1 MSTASDRPAHGPKPM
16 HPSPPTAAAAS
27 GLLPGLVRL
36 RSALIRAGVVVL
48 LFSIAGYFLAEPVLR
63 FLCRHTGVR
72 LAAFGLPEVL
82 FSLLTLALAFGVF
95 AGFPYLLWAVLSG
108 LQSAFSSFS
117 GPQMRRYW
125 AASVVLFLAG
135 FFFCL
140 RVTLPYGV
148 AFLLEFEGPSVEA
161 LISVRKFVGFCL
173 LFLFAFGILFELPL
187 AMILLGR
194 LGVLRRERLARNR
207 RYALLGITIV
217 SAVLTPTPDAFNL
230 GLMAVPLYL
239 LFEVGLL
246 GMRLQRSPG
255 AR

>member
-1 MSTASDRPAHGPKPM
+1 M
-16 HPSPPTAAAAS
+16 HRSPPTAAAS
-27 GLLPGLVRL
+27 GLVPGLARL
-36 RSALIRAGVVVL
+36 RSALIRAAGVVFF
-48 LFSIAGYFLAEPVLR
+48 FSVVGYFFAEPVLR
-63 FLCRHTGVR
+63 FLHHHTGVR
-72 LAAFGLPEVL
+72 LAAFGIPEVL
-82 FSLLTLALAFGVF
+82 FSLLALALAFGVF

-108 LQSAFSSFS
+108 LRAAFPSFS
-117 GPQMRRYW
+117 GPPMRRYW
-125 AASVVLFLAG
+125 AASVALFFAG

-140 RVTLPYGV
+140 QVTLPYGV

-194 LGVLRRERLARNR
+194 LGILRRERLARNR
-207 RYALLGITIV
+207 RYAVLAITIV

-239 LFEVGLL
+239 LFEAGLL
-246 GMRLQRSPG
+246 GMRLNRSSGP
-255 AR
+255 R